1 MSKFTYAMTKTA
13 CLYCH
18 QNGSRTQLCECDFL
32 LWNWSAFES
41 TAIKHGAWCMVYGM
55 WYMVC
60 GMVVYGAMCMVY
72 GVWCILILLR
82 VAVKGTVRLKPGA

>member
-60 GMVVYGAMCMVY
+60 GMVYGIQCKVYGIWCNMH
-72 GVWCILILLR
+72 GVWCMVHIDF
-82 VAVKGTVRLKPGA
+82 AACCS